1 MKVKALENSVYTQI
15 TDYIIENQNKFY
27 RLAYSYVKNKEASLD
42 IVQNAICKALE
53 NYESIRNIQYIK
65 TWFYKV
71 LVNECLT
78 YIKKYNKEIL
88 VDQDS
93 ILEEAYI
100 EDGYDVDSDL
110 YEIVGKLNSNIKT
123 VIILHYYEDM
133 TLNEI
138 AKVTGTNINTV
149 KTRLYS
155 GLRKLKGYMKE
166 GDQNVR

>member
-1 MKVKALENSVYTQI
+1 VYTQI

-27 RLAYSYVKNKEASLD
+27 RLAYSYVKDKEASLD

-71 LVNECLT
+71 LVNECLS
-78 YIKKYNKEIL
+78 YIKKYGKEIL
-88 VDQDS
+88 VDEDS
-93 ILEEAYI
+93 ILEAVYI
-100 EDGYDVDSDL
+100 EEGYSVQSNL
-110 YEIVGKLNSNIKT
+110 YEFIDKLKDNVKT

-133 TLNEI
+133 TLKEI

-155 GLRKLKGYMKE
+155 GLRKLKEYMKE
-166 GDQNVR
+166 GSLDDK

>member
-1 MKVKALENSVYTQI
+1 MKVKSLENSVYTQV

-27 RLAYSYVKNKEASLD
+27 RLAYSYVKDKEASLD

-53 NYESIRNIQYIK
+53 NYQSIRNIQYIK

-78 YIKKYNKEIL
+78 YIKKYGKEVL
-88 VDQDS
+88 VDEDS
-93 ILEEAYI
+93 ILEEVYI
-100 EDGYDVDSDL
+100 EEGYNVQSNL
-110 YEIVGKLNSNIKT
+110 YEFIDKLKDNVRT

-133 TLNEI
+133 TLKEI
-138 AKVTGTNINTV
+138 AQVTGTNINTV

-155 GLRKLKGYMKE
+155 GLRKLKEYMKE
-166 GDQNVR
+166 GYSDDR

>member
-1 MKVKALENSVYTQI
+1 MKVKSLENSVYTQV

-27 RLAYSYVKNKEASLD
+27 RLAYSYVRDKEASLD

-53 NYESIRNIQYIK
+53 NYQSIRNIQYIK

-78 YIKKYNKEIL
+78 YIKKYGREVLIEE
-88 VDQDS
+88 DGF
-93 ILEEAYI
+93 LEEVYI
-100 EDGYDVDSDL
+100 EEGYNEGNNL
-110 YEIVGKLNSNIKT
+110 YEYVNKLKDNVKT

-133 TLNEI
+133 TLKEI

-155 GLRKLKGYMKE
+155 GLRKLKEYMKE
-166 GDQNVR
+166 GY

>member
-1 MKVKALENSVYTQI
+1 MKVKSLENSVYTQV

-27 RLAYSYVKNKEASLD
+27 RLAYSYVRDKEASLD

-53 NYESIRNIQYIK
+53 NYKSIRNIQYIK

-78 YIKKYNKEIL
+78 YIKKYGREVLIEE
-88 VDQDS
+88 DGF
-93 ILEEAYI
+93 LEEVYI
-100 EDGYDVDSDL
+100 EEGYNDGSNL
-110 YEIVGKLNSNIKT
+110 YEYVDKLKDNVKT

-133 TLNEI
+133 TLKEI
-138 AKVTGTNINTV
+138 AKVTDTNINTV

-155 GLRKLKGYMKE
+155 GLRKLKEYMKE
-166 GDQNVR
+166 GY